1 VDGVCCDTACDQPQF
16 TCNAPNSRGTCTRV
30 SPAAPALT
38 TGGLVLTAL
47 ALAALGVFSLLLRMR
62 RS

>member
-1 VDGVCCDTACDQPQF
+1 
-16 TCNAPNSRGTCTRV
+16 V